1 MTEREGIRWCWMTS
15 MCLPFLLL
23 LSKYERFVSMEFK
36 ARVACHGVLSHDK
49 YRDTDGIPIEYRRN
63 LNMVHKT
70 KAD

>member
-1 MTEREGIRWCWMTS
+1 
-15 MCLPFLLL
+15 
-23 LSKYERFVSMEFK
+23 
-36 ARVACHGVLSHDK
+36 VLSHDK